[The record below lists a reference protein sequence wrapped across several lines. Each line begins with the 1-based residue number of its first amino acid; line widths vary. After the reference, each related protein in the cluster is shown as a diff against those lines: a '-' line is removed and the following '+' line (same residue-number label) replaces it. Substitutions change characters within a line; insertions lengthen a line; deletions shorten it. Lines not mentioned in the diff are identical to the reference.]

1 MPEIFTGGIENR
13 DNFTAQYDILLTF
26 IYTGIILL
34 QILYVHIQ
42 IHEYLVQ
49 SSNSLFKLIFNKSVL
64 PSRISISY
72 MTSSKISPRFTEV
85 NLI

>member
-26 IYTGIILL
+26 IYTDIILL

-42 IHEYLVQ
+42 IHEYL
-49 SSNSLFKLIFNKSVL
+49 L
-64 PSRISISY
+64 
-72 MTSSKISPRFTEV
+72 
-85 NLI
+85 